1 MENKETNER
10 QEVVADVV
18 PTATKDENLPVNH
31 ARGFSSINL
40 FDAKQQAAA
49 EMLITQI
56 MRSEKGGVKSVND
69 GLAILMRA
77 QDLGLPFSTCIEH
90 MHVING
96 MTGTDLHFLKA
107 FLSR

>member
-10 QEVVADVV
+10 QKVVADVV

-49 EMLITQI
+49 EMLITKI
-56 MRSEKGGVKSVND
+56 MRSEKVVLS
-69 GLAILMRA
+69 L
-77 QDLGLPFSTCIEH
+77 S
-90 MHVING
+90 
-96 MTGTDLHFLKA
+96 MTVL
-107 FLSR
+107 LSLCGHKI

>member
-40 FDAKQQAAA
+40 FDDKLQAAA
-49 EMLITQI
+49 EIIITMI
-56 MRSEKGGVKSVND
+56 LRSE
-69 GLAILMRA
+69 
-77 QDLGLPFSTCIEH
+77 
-90 MHVING
+90 
-96 MTGTDLHFLKA
+96 
-107 FLSR
+107 

>member
-49 EMLITQI
+49 EMLITKI
-56 MRSEKGGVKSVND
+56 MRSEKGGVK
-69 GLAILMRA
+69 
-77 QDLGLPFSTCIEH
+77 
-90 MHVING
+90 
-96 MTGTDLHFLKA
+96 
-107 FLSR
+107 